1 MLLLGTKIEAFEKSP
16 NLFSLTKWSSLV
28 VILMGKIS
36 IESPIQGQ
44 SKMLVA
50 STAVVDAKSTTK
62 TDLVYKLV
70 PKG

>member
-1 MLLLGTKIEAFEKSP
+1 
-16 NLFSLTKWSSLV
+16 
-28 VILMGKIS
+28 MGKIS

-44 SKMLVA
+44 SKNQQKMLVA

-62 TDLVYKLV
+62 TDLVYKFA

>member
-1 MLLLGTKIEAFEKSP
+1 MLGTRVEAFDKSP

>member
-1 MLLLGTKIEAFEKSP
+1 MLGTKIEAFKKSP
-16 NLFSLTKWSSLV
+16 NLFLFIKWSSLV